1 MYCVVGCAWFV
12 FVVYSWFG
20 RLVGFVVQF
29 WVSLLGGCGHGLFRF
44 GVAIGFFC
52 GIALWFFGLLLVIS
66 LFAGLRVLVFAL
78 ALSR

>member
-29 WVSLLGGCGHGLFRF
+29 WVSLLGGCGHG
-44 GVAIGFFC
+44 
-52 GIALWFFGLLLVIS
+52 FGLGLVWLLVSFVELLCGS
-66 LFAGLRVLVFAL
+66 LGYCWLFLRLVGYGY
-78 ALSR
+78 